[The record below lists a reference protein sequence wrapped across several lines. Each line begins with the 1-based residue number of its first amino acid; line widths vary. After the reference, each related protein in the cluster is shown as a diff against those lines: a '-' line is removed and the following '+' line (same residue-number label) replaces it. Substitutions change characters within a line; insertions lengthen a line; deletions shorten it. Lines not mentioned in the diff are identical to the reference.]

1 MRKFNGQKKRYGT
14 SASERRQR
22 RRGKA
27 RITKA
32 EVTIPSIVNLKQD
45 ESSQKESF
53 EFLTQHEF
61 SQTESGIEEPTDDIE
76 ESKMPDPESN
86 SKKRKRR
93 QVIQESSD
101 DDDDISHESS
111 LEEEFKVN
119 RQSIALSQP
128 LAAARTRMVGNDRVS
143 KLVSRADRKMESLTQ
158 REVQSSPS
166 IDESQENESDE
177 EEDFELSPALLS
189 PFDPQQNGITVNDK
203 AAMNDADDDATRLSR
218 RRRTSRSQSTKNER
232 EGEDVDDLG
241 CKEHSESD
249 SLEEDSSDDYYPSQT
264 IPIRKKPS
272 TKKVTKGGIGQ
283 SQLMNSVRRNPSRSS
298 KNKADGPIVSPFPT
312 STRKGK
318 QRSSR
323 GFFSSDASNDTNDN
337 DNIVE
342 AEESHISALVSTLSS
357 LKPSSTASKVNSLF
371 QDMMEAMKD
380 SNEKMDETVLEI
392 ITKTDCFKDRH
403 FSSVI
408 DLVEQCVTFFLG
420 KQTSA
425 RDIYSLYNN
434 SFQLSPKASI
444 IAANCEVFEQV
455 FGLLAA
461 LSNADCRNEEQAM
474 TLLGYLHAVPDQK
487 IMEYFSKSPPKVLDR
502 LYNHVADL
510 AIALPSLHS
519 YPWIELSL
527 AFIFK
532 IRFQFLSLIDSQ
544 SSKNSEEAIQIIRSI
559 FDAIPSE
566 CLESIEV
573 TDPILPKKFLKML
586 GHQSNSVK
594 ETNFTTWSREL
605 VLDMQSKDITS
616 VVPTG
621 VYVST
626 KDEKVT
632 MKDAL
637 KLHAVEYIDFN
648 RNAITFYSD
657 GGMGLSQK
665 AELDTTLEQLYSG
678 RHYIVITFEDLMMNV
693 CSMSE
698 TSCNLSIPIT
708 ARTAKE
714 NNLFQVLRSQ
724 IRHKKELEL
733 TTIEVY
739 LKREDVALV
748 KDIFRSRNIDIGCDE
763 TFFESSD
770 ESTTISGE
778 YRQSKRVANIEYNTK
793 FVGRIKYDQ
802 LHDTEEFV
810 IDKITAHHEDHAS
823 PSRSF
828 SYSSDDKENEYFA
841 PSGYSCG
848 EQTKETSKY
857 AESSRASKDKSL
869 TQAAFHDANQQ
880 CSEVR
885 KITPAKVHSV
895 STPSL
900 DKCVEDSYGNNDLAN
915 VFSVYQAND
924 QSSAKE
930 LLQNEKACKLAT
942 QYRETLQIL
951 QKNAA
956 LMMDITK
963 EMRDIGCNLRSDLS
977 QYDPSHSASFEN
989 YTQEMSTLDKNQQEY
1004 NQVITKLLLS
1014 QFGAGQKSRD
1024 ASMSAR

>member
-14 SASERRQR
+14 SAEERRQR
-22 RRGKA
+22 RRSKS
-27 RITKA
+27 RVTKTN
-32 EVTIPSIVNLKQD
+32 VTVPPIVNLKQ
-45 ESSQKESF
+45 EEVSQIESF
-53 EFLTQHEF
+53 EFLTQHDF
-61 SQTESGIEEPTDDIE
+61 LQTESGIEEPTDDIE
-76 ESKMPDPESN
+76 ESKMPEPESI

-101 DDDDISHESS
+101 DDDGISHESS
-111 LEEEFKVN
+111 LEEELKVN
-119 RQSIALSQP
+119 RQPIALSQP
-128 LAAARTRMVGNDRVS
+128 LAAARTRMIGNDRVS

-166 IDESQENESDE
+166 IEESQEKESDE
-177 EEDFELSPALLS
+177 EEEFELSPALLS
-189 PFDPQQNGITVNDK
+189 PFDPQQNDITVDEN
-203 AAMNDADDDATRLSR
+203 AAMNDADDDATKLSR
-218 RRRTSRSQSTKNER
+218 RRRASRSQSTKNKR
-232 EGEDVDDLG
+232 EGEDVDELG
-241 CKEHSESD
+241 YSEHSESD

-264 IPIRKKPS
+264 IPIRKKSS
-272 TKKVTKGGIGQ
+272 TKKVTKEGIGQ

-323 GFFSSDASNDTNDN
+323 GFFSSDASNNTNDN

-342 AEESHISALVSTLSS
+342 AEETHISALVSALST

-371 QDMMEAMKD
+371 KDIASSLANVD
-380 SNEKMDETVLEI
+380 SNEKMDKTVLEI
-392 ITKTDCFKDRH
+392 ITKTNCFKDRH

-408 DLVEQCVTFFLG
+408 DLVGQCVNYFLG

-425 RDIYSLYNN
+425 RDIYGLYSN

-444 IAANCEVFEQV
+444 ITANCEVFEQV
-455 FGLLAA
+455 FGLLVA

-474 TLLGYLHAVPDQK
+474 TFLGYLHAIPGQK
-487 IMEYFSKSPPKVLDR
+487 IMEYFSKSPSKVLDK

-544 SSKNSEEAIQIIRSI
+544 SSKKSEEAIQSVRSI
-559 FDAIPSE
+559 FDAVPSE

-594 ETNFTTWSREL
+594 ETNFTKWSREL
-605 VLDMQSKDITS
+605 VLDMQNKDITS

-626 KDEKVT
+626 KDGKVT
-632 MKDAL
+632 MKDTL

-648 RNAITFYSD
+648 RNVITFYSD
-657 GGMGLSQK
+657 GGGMGLSQK
-665 AELDTTLEQLYSG
+665 VELDTTLEQLYSG
-678 RHYIVITFEDLMMNV
+678 RHYIAIPFEDLMMNV

-708 ARTAKE
+708 TRTIEE

-724 IRHKKELEL
+724 IRHKKALEL

-748 KDIFRSRNIDIGCDE
+748 KEVLHARNIDIECDE
-763 TFFESSD
+763 TSSESSD
-770 ESTTISGE
+770 ESTTLSGE

-793 FVGRIKYDQ
+793 FVGRIKHNKLQDA
-802 LHDTEEFV
+802 EEFV
-810 IDKITAHHEDHAS
+810 IEKITAHHGDHAS

-828 SYSSDDKENEYFA
+828 SDSSEDKENDYFD
-841 PSGYSCG
+841 PSVYSCDS
-848 EQTKETSKY
+848 QMKETSKY
-857 AESSRASKDKSL
+857 VKTSGATKDKSL
-869 TQAAFHDANQQ
+869 TQATFHDANHQ
-880 CSEVR
+880 CTKVR
-885 KITPAKVHSV
+885 KITPAKVHSD
-895 STPSL
+895 SNASL
-900 DKCVEDSYGNNDLAN
+900 EECVDVSYGNNDLAN
-915 VFSVYQAND
+915 VFSVYEAND

-930 LLQNEKACKLAT
+930 LLQNEKACKLAR

-951 QKNAA
+951 QNNAA
-956 LMMDITK
+956 LIMDIKK

-977 QYDPSHSASFEN
+977 QYDSSHSTSSEN
-989 YTQEMSTLDKNQQEY
+989 YTQEMSTLDKNEQEY
-1004 NQVITKLLLS
+1004 NQVITNFLLA
-1014 QFGAGQKSRD
+1014 QFGTGQKK
-1024 ASMSAR
+1024 